1 MSSIRATPTAG
12 ARAAHTLDQPHA
24 LDQSQNADRS
34 ESADRSG
41 AADQPEGPSRSRA
54 GAAEV
59 IGTFFLVY
67 AGTATAAAAHLGET
81 IAGSPADSLAI
92 ALAFGF
98 VLAAM
103 VAGLGQVSGAHLNG
117 AVTLGLAVTGR
128 FPWRFVPTYLL
139 CQLFGAVLGAGAT
152 WATLGERSRTVAQ
165 LGATFPA
172 PGVGELRA
180 VVVEALITFLLVFVI
195 IATAGDDRVTH
206 AVAAPAI
213 GFALVGAVLIG
224 GPVTGGAANPDRAL
238 GPMLLAWNFTS
249 LWVYLVGPLVGGV
262 VAAVTYDRF
271 VSRTTA
277 PSTD

>member
-24 LDQSQNADRS
+24 LDQSQNADQS

-139 CQLFGAVLGAGAT
+139 CQLFGAVL
-152 WATLGERSRTVAQ
+152 
-165 LGATFPA
+165 
-172 PGVGELRA
+172 
-180 VVVEALITFLLVFVI
+180 
-195 IATAGDDRVTH
+195 
-206 AVAAPAI
+206 APARP
-213 GFALVGAVLIG
+213 GRRSVSG
-224 GPVTGGAANPDRAL
+224 L
-238 GPMLLAWNFTS
+238 GPWRS
-249 LWVYLVGPLVGGV
+249 SGPPSPLPASGSCGPWW
-262 VAAVTYDRF
+262 
-271 VSRTTA
+271 SRR
-277 PSTD
+277 

>member
-1 MSSIRATPTAG
+1 MSSSRAIPTAG
-12 ARAAHTLDQPHA
+12 ARAANTLDRP
-24 LDQSQNADRS
+24 QNPDRS
-34 ESADRSG
+34 ESADQPESADRSES
-41 AADQPEGPSRSRA
+41 ADQPEGPSRSRA

-165 LGATFPA
+165 LGATSPLPA
-172 PGVGELRA
+172 SGSC
-180 VVVEALITFLLVFVI
+180 
-195 IATAGDDRVTH
+195 
-206 AVAAPAI
+206 
-213 GFALVGAVLIG
+213 
-224 GPVTGGAANPDRAL
+224 GP
-238 GPMLLAWNFTS
+238 WS
-249 LWVYLVGPLVGGV
+249 
-262 VAAVTYDRF
+262 
-271 VSRTTA
+271 SRR
-277 PSTD
+277 